1 MGTRGPCG
9 LLCAA
14 ALLVNAAQAAET
26 PCAPWPEWQ
35 AFKRL
40 YLSEGGRVVDAGA
53 AQAVTV
59 SEGQAYALT
68 FALIANDRAGF
79 ERVLAWTRDN
89 LAGGDLARSLPAWK
103 WGRTEDGKWGILDR
117 NSAAD
122 ADLWIAYALLQA
134 AGLWHEP
141 AYAELARKVSALIL
155 RDEVALIP
163 GLGATLL
170 PGPRGFVTEQTWR
183 LSASY
188 VPPQVLRALQRQGDA
203 ALWTSVIDSAQR
215 VIAASAP
222 RGYAADWILYREGH
236 GFAADAATHG
246 VGSYNAI
253 RVYLWAGMLAADDPL
268 GERLAQQLK
277 PMASAAAQHA
287 PPESIDT
294 DTLVSSGQGPV
305 GFAAALL
312 PLLVHFKLTD
322 AVQSSRKRIDA
333 ESLRD
338 NQHYYSDAL
347 TLFGLGW
354 LEDRYRFDRHGEL
367 RVRWS
372 GSCRAD

>member
-1 MGTRGPCG
+1 MGRRGCRG
-9 LLCAA
+9 LLIAA
-14 ALLVNAAQAAET
+14 ALLSGAAHASEVS
-26 PCAPWPEWQ
+26 CAPWPEWQ
-35 AFKRL
+35 AFRHL
-40 YLSEGGRVVDAGA
+40 YVSEDGRVIDASTP
-53 AQAVTV
+53 QSLTV

-68 FALIANDRAGF
+68 FALIGNDRAGF
-79 ERVLAWTRDN
+79 EKLLGWTRDN
-89 LAGGDLARSLPAWK
+89 LAGGDLRQALPAWK
-103 WGRTEDGKWGILDR
+103 WGRAEDGQWGVLDR

-122 ADLWIAYALLQA
+122 ADLWIAYALTEA
-134 AGLWHEP
+134 AALWHER
-141 AYAELARKVSALIL
+141 AFADLARKISDLIL
-155 RDEVALIP
+155 REDVALVP

-170 PGPRGFVTEQTWR
+170 PGPRGFVSQGTWR

-188 VPPQVLRALQRQGDA
+188 APLEVLEALGRHGA
-203 ALWTSVIDSAQR
+203 TSLWNPVIESSQR

-222 RGYAADWILYREGH
+222 HGYAADWILYREGA
-236 GFAADAATHG
+236 GFGVDAASRG

-253 RVYLWAGMLAADDPL
+253 RVYLWVGMLAADDP
-268 GERLAQQLK
+268 RAPALARQLE
-277 PMASAAAQHA
+277 PMAQEAAQRT

-294 DTLVSSGQGPV
+294 GTLVREGQAPV

-312 PLLVHFKLTD
+312 PLLAHFGFAD
-322 AVQSSRKRIDA
+322 AVQGYRQRIAA

-338 NQHYYSDAL
+338 DRHYYSDAL
-347 TLFGLGW
+347 ALFGLGW